1 MTRKTQFTAQFR
13 REAASLVLDKSQTY
27 KEACDATGVNENMLY
42 RWVAQLRAERSG
54 SPAAGMAQTP
64 DQQRIQELEE
74 RIRCLE
80 MERDILKKA
89 AALLIADD
97 FKSMPR

>member
-1 MTRKTQFTAQFR
+1 MTKKNKFTAEFR
-13 REAASLVLDKSQTY
+13 REAASLVLDNSHTY
-27 KEACDATGVNENMLY
+27 REACDATGVDENILY

-54 SPAAGMAQTP
+54 IMPPGMAVTP
-64 DQQRIQELEE
+64 DQQRILELEE

-89 AALLIADD
+89 AALLITDE
-97 FKSMPR
+97 FKSLP